1 MYNSFFRNLFQ
12 FGISRIFMSVDF
24 MLALFITIAIERA
37 TINMAIISI
46 DLEPILNVLVGLFS
60 FVFAALAIMI
70 AFSETGLGKLLTKM
84 GKQKNILFHY
94 WHSCVVYLTSILY
107 VGFCLA
113 IKTENKFLILGVI
126 FSTLYAIFVTYS
138 LVKTTISLGIYKD
151 IHDTRENGQ

>member
-1 MYNSFFRNLFQ
+1 
-12 FGISRIFMSVDF
+12 

-37 TINMAIISI
+37 TINMTIVSI

-60 FVFAALAIMI
+60 FVFAALAIMM

-84 GKQKNILFHY
+84 GKQSNILFHY
-94 WHSCVVYLTSILY
+94 WYSCVVYLTSILY

>member
-24 MLALFITIAIERA
+24 MLALFITITIERA
-37 TINMAIISI
+37 TINMTIVSI

-60 FVFAALAIMI
+60 FVFAALAIMM
-70 AFSETGLGKLLTKM
+70 AFSETGLGKLLAKM
-84 GKQKNILFHY
+84 GKQSNILFHY
-94 WHSCVVYLTSILY
+94 WYSCVVYLTSILY

-113 IKTENKFLILGVI
+113 IKTENKFLILGAI

>member
-24 MLALFITIAIERA
+24 MLTLFITIAIERA
-37 TINMAIISI
+37 TINMTIVSI

-60 FVFAALAIMI
+60 FVFAALAIMM

-84 GKQKNILFHY
+84 GKQSNILFHY
-94 WHSCVVYLTSILY
+94 WYSCVVYLTSILY

>member
-12 FGISRIFMSVDF
+12 FGISRLFMSVDF
-24 MLALFITIAIERA
+24 MIALF
-37 TINMAIISI
+37 
-46 DLEPILNVLVGLFS
+46 
-60 FVFAALAIMI
+60 
-70 AFSETGLGKLLTKM
+70 LTKM
-84 GKQKNILFHY
+84 GKQSNILFHY
-94 WHSCVVYLTSILY
+94 WYSCVVYLTSILY

>member
-94 WHSCVVYLTSILY
+94 WYSCVVYLTSILY

-113 IKTENKFLILGVI
+113 IKTENKFL
-126 FSTLYAIFVTYS
+126 Y
-138 LVKTTISLGIYKD
+138 
-151 IHDTRENGQ
+151 

>member
-24 MLALFITIAIERA
+24 MLTLFITIAIERA
-37 TINMAIISI
+37 TINMTIVSI

-60 FVFAALAIMI
+60 FVFAVLAIMM

-84 GKQKNILFHY
+84 GKQSNILFHY
-94 WHSCVVYLTSILY
+94 WYSCVVYLTSILY

-126 FSTLYAIFVTYS
+126 FSTLYAVFVTYS

>member
-1 MYNSFFRNLFQ
+1 MHNSFFRNLFQ
-12 FGISRIFMSVDF
+12 FGVSRIFMSADF
-24 MLALFITIAIERA
+24 MFALFITIAIERM
-37 TINMAIISI
+37 TINMTIISI

-60 FVFAALAIMI
+60 FVFAALAIMM

-94 WHSCVVYLTSILY
+94 WYSCVVYLTSILY

-126 FSTLYAIFVTYS
+126 FSTLYAIFATYS

-151 IHDTRENGQ
+151 MHDLQENK

>member
-24 MLALFITIAIERA
+24 MLALFITIVIERA
-37 TINMAIISI
+37 TINMTIVSI

-60 FVFAALAIMI
+60 FVFAALAIMM

-84 GKQKNILFHY
+84 GKQSNILFHY
-94 WHSCVVYLTSILY
+94 WYSCVVYLTSILY

-113 IKTENKFLILGVI
+113 IKTENKFLILGAI

>member
-24 MLALFITIAIERA
+24 MLAFFITIVIERA
-37 TINMAIISI
+37 TINMTIVSI

-60 FVFAALAIMI
+60 FVFAALAIMM

-84 GKQKNILFHY
+84 GKQSNILFHY
-94 WHSCVVYLTSILY
+94 WYSCVVYLTSILY

-113 IKTENKFLILGVI
+113 IKTENKFLILGAI